1 MVIKP
6 KFHIHSILNIGS
18 QAKDLPAMKQCAVSL
33 TLMAVKYRE
42 KNMVDNDNEKLK
54 VLKLKDTHYN
64 H

>member
-1 MVIKP
+1 
-6 KFHIHSILNIGS
+6 
-18 QAKDLPAMKQCAVSL
+18 MKQYAVSL

-42 KNMVDNDNEKLK
+42 KNMVDNYNKKLK

>member
-1 MVIKP
+1 
-6 KFHIHSILNIGS
+6 
-18 QAKDLPAMKQCAVSL
+18 MKQCAVSQ

-42 KNMVDNDNEKLK
+42 KNMVDNNNEKLK